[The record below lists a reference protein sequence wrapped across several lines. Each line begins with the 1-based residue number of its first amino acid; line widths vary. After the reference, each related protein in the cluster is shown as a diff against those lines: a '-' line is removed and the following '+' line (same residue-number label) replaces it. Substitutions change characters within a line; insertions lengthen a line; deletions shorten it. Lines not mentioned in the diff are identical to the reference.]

1 LTSPCRCVFPD
12 ELYIPSAKPTVYT
25 DGNIPSVHTDGIT
38 DGMGPSVYTD
48 RFWDEIISVGIHY
61 RRKNSV
67 GNSVAFLRF
76 SGSENLREMV
86 RSNTPSIVF
95 LVLNSYDY
103 ANKSFNKWNED
114 SLFSYLLKPKCVKI
128 PSTIDYSDW
137 HPLYFFLL
145 IFIYELSYAWIKTP
159 LVILILGIHLCDH

>member
-1 LTSPCRCVFPD
+1 MPLRISRR
-12 ELYIPSAKPTVYT
+12 TVY
-25 DGNIPSVHTDGIT
+25 
-38 DGMGPSVYTD
+38 
-48 RFWDEIISVGIHY
+48 SVGIYRQIWRRNYFRRYKY

-86 RSNTPSIVF
+86 RSNTPIIVF

-114 SLFSYLLKPKCVKI
+114 SLFL
-128 PSTIDYSDW
+128 
-137 HPLYFFLL
+137 F
-145 IFIYELSYAWIKTP
+145 AQA
-159 LVILILGIHLCDH
+159 